1 MHILVV
7 EDEKKVASFIK
18 RGLEAA
24 NYSVDVE
31 HDGETGLNRLLKTDY
46 DLVILDVMLPRV
58 DGLSLMKE
66 IRQRRIEVPVLL
78 LTARV
83 TVADRV
89 MGLDLGADDYLTK
102 PFAFEELLARVR
114 ALLRRGAAAVP
125 AVLAIADLR
134 LDPATREVTRSNQRI
149 DLTPKEY
156 ALLEFLLRRRDQV
169 LSRAVIAQHVW
180 GVNYDTFTNVIER
193 LRELSPQQNR
203 RRLRAQI
210 DPYRARRGLCAEGR
224 AVGSMNWPF
233 TTLRGRLIL
242 WYTAILSAMLALL
255 GATSVMMLDH
265 GLRTNIDDSLNS
277 VARAI
282 ADSVRRPSFF
292 PPGIEEKLESMLG
305 PQLAERFFQLL
316 DRYGQ
321 PDPRLVPTG
330 KIEATSERGSVTEC
344 GERRS
349 DIGNSGTS
357 PKARKA
363 VPALDVSCG

>member
-31 HDGETGLNRLLKTDY
+31 HDGETGLSRLLKTDY

-149 DLTPKEY
+149 ELTPKEY
-156 ALLEFLLRRRDQV
+156 ALLEFLLRRREQV

-180 GVNYDTFTNVIER
+180 GVNYDTFTNVIDVYVNY
-193 LRELSPQQNR
+193 LRNK
-203 RRLRAQI
+203 
-210 DPYRARRGLCAEGR
+210 
-224 AVGSMNWPF
+224 
-233 TTLRGRLIL
+233 
-242 WYTAILSAMLALL
+242 
-255 GATSVMMLDH
+255 
-265 GLRTNIDDSLNS
+265 IDDGFEPKL
-277 VARAI
+277 I
-282 ADSVRRPSFF
+282 HTVRGVGYVLKEEPS
-292 PPGIEEKLESMLG
+292 
-305 PQLAERFFQLL
+305 A
-316 DRYGQ
+316 
-321 PDPRLVPTG
+321 
-330 KIEATSERGSVTEC
+330 A
-344 GERRS
+344 
-349 DIGNSGTS
+349 
-357 PKARKA
+357 
-363 VPALDVSCG
+363 

>member
-31 HDGETGLNRLLKTDY
+31 HDGETGLSRLLKTDY

-156 ALLEFLLRRRDQV
+156 ALLEFLLRRREQV

-180 GVNYDTFTNVIER
+180 GVNYDTFTNVINVYVNY
-193 LRELSPQQNR
+193 LRNK
-203 RRLRAQI
+203 
-210 DPYRARRGLCAEGR
+210 
-224 AVGSMNWPF
+224 
-233 TTLRGRLIL
+233 
-242 WYTAILSAMLALL
+242 
-255 GATSVMMLDH
+255 
-265 GLRTNIDDSLNS
+265 IDDGFEPKL
-277 VARAI
+277 I
-282 ADSVRRPSFF
+282 HTVRGVGYVLKEEPS
-292 PPGIEEKLESMLG
+292 
-305 PQLAERFFQLL
+305 AE
-316 DRYGQ
+316 
-321 PDPRLVPTG
+321 
-330 KIEATSERGSVTEC
+330 
-344 GERRS
+344 
-349 DIGNSGTS
+349 
-357 PKARKA
+357 
-363 VPALDVSCG
+363 